1 MQTAIETQ
9 MHPVFIRLP
18 FLPEAFQ
25 EIYSYGLMM
34 VLGFLFAY
42 FLAFRLARRCRQNPD
57 DLTNIALL
65 ALLAG
70 VIGARALYVIHF
82 WQPQYAGE
90 SFWRIL
96 NVRDG
101 GLEFYGG
108 VILAMLVVPGYLL
121 FRRLPVRFYL
131 DLLAPALMLGLAFG
145 RMGCF
150 LNGCCYGKVCHLP
163 WAVTFP
169 YGSYAYLDH
178 LEQGKLSAPPEL
190 SDKAGGIIPAKELTD
205 QQRAIAANHR
215 SLPVQPAQLYELV
228 TAVVLCGVLY
238 RYFWRRRYD
247 GQVFLLMIILY
258 GIARFALE
266 MLRTEPIVPGTGM
279 TISQNLSLI
288 AVLGG
293 LICWLWLRTKPHG
306 HIDPHTGRVAIAAK
320 SKINATR

>member
-1 MQTAIETQ
+1 
-9 MHPVFIRLP
+9 MHPVLIRLP
-18 FLPEAFQ
+18 FLPESFQ

-42 FLAFRLARRCRQNPD
+42 FLAFRLVKRCGQNPD
-57 DLTNIALL
+57 DLTNIAVL

-82 WQPQYAGE
+82 WRSQYADE
-90 SFWRIL
+90 SFWRII

-121 FRRLPVRFYL
+121 FRRVPVRFYL

-150 LNGCCYGKVCHLP
+150 LNGCCYGKICHLP
-163 WAVTFP
+163 WAVSFP
-169 YGSYAYLDH
+169 YDSYAYRDH
-178 LEQGKLSAPPEL
+178 LSQDLISLPPEL
-190 SDKAGGIIPAKELTD
+190 SNKAGGIIPAKDLTD
-205 QQRAIAANHR
+205 QQRAIAATHR

-228 TAVVLCGVLY
+228 TAVVLCGILY
-238 RYFWRRRYD
+238 RYFWKRSYD

-258 GIARFALE
+258 GIARFILE
-266 MLRTEPIVPGTGM
+266 MLRTEPTVAGTGM
-279 TISQNLSLI
+279 TISQNLSLV

-293 LICWLWLRTKPHG
+293 LICWLLLRRKAPG
-306 HIDPHTGRVAIAAK
+306 QVDPHTGRVVITAK
-320 SKINATR
+320 SKIRN